1 MAPFRALILDLGE
14 VLVLPQPPELVR
26 QMAEVAAAPLPIFRA
41 AYWAHRPAYDLHGSH
56 RRFWGQ
62 VLEDCLS
69 PLGGAAREAA
79 SAQLLELDIRSW
91 TVYREEV
98 WEIAAVFREGGG
110 KLAVLSNGVTEIL
123 DRVRSQR
130 DLDRTFD
137 AVVVSCEVGCM
148 KPDPAIFR
156 IALERL
162 GVAAGDSLFVDDRAV
177 NVAGAEAI
185 GMNALHFVGD
195 ASVPLLRARLG
206 QVD

>member
-1 MAPFRALILDLGE
+1 MASFRALILDLGE
-14 VLVLPQPPELVR
+14 VLVLPQPPGLVLR
-26 QMAEVAAAPLPIFRA
+26 MAEVAAAPLAAFRA
-41 AYWAHRPAYDLHGSH
+41 AYWAHRPAYDLHGNH

-62 VLEDCLS
+62 VLEDCRS
-69 PLGGAAREAA
+69 PLGEAAREAA
-79 SAQLLELDIRSW
+79 TAQLLELDIRSW

-98 WEIAAVFREGGG
+98 WEIAAAFRGAGG

-123 DRVRSQR
+123 DRVRTER
-130 DLDRTFD
+130 NLDRTFD

-162 GVAAGDSLFVDDRAV
+162 GVEAVDSLFVDDRAV

-185 GMNALHFVGD
+185 GLHALHFVG
-195 ASVPLLRARLG
+195 AGSVPVLRARLG
-206 QVD
+206 QAA